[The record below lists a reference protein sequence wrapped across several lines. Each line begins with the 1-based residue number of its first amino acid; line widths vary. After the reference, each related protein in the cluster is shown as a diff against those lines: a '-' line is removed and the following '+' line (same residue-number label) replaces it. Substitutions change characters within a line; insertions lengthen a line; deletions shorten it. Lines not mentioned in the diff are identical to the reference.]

1 MRRCWERHTD
11 ATKRHILAP
20 RYRDGTG
27 MIDLIDGYRITAW
40 EVTLDGSPLEISD
53 GRITVRDDSNGM
65 MNAVTLLCEAVRNGR
80 KYVFDTGS
88 FEVGGDDYDVRLYVY
103 SSRASLS
110 VYGAEKYSRL
120 GIAGDGFI
128 RTEYDASAPPEQ
140 RPAFDCD
147 IAAQCTLDGREL
159 YFRITGRKAAQQSIH
174 FLSGLEL
181 QPGTVF
187 NGQQPDTGISGYS
200 LHKSLM
206 TVYGR
211 CGAHQT

>member
-1 MRRCWERHTD
+1 
-11 ATKRHILAP
+11 
-20 RYRDGTG
+20 
-27 MIDLIDGYRITAW
+27 
-40 EVTLDGSPLEISD
+40 
-53 GRITVRDDSNGM
+53 M

-110 VYGAEKYSRL
+110 VDGAEKYSRL

-147 IAAQCTLDGREL
+147 ITAQCTLDGREL
-159 YFRITGRKAAQQSIH
+159 YFRIM
-174 FLSGLEL
+174 
-181 QPGTVF
+181 
-187 NGQQPDTGISGYS
+187 GI
-200 LHKSLM
+200 
-206 TVYGR
+206 
-211 CGAHQT
+211 AP

>member
-1 MRRCWERHTD
+1 MMNLHLLHRIMIYAAVRGAAYGCNKEAHTCPP
-11 ATKRHILAP
+11 IP
-20 RYRDGTG
+20 GCTG
-27 MIDLIDGYRITAW
+27 MIDKIDSYRITAW
-40 EVTLDGSPLEISD
+40 EVTLDGNPLEISD

-110 VYGAEKYSRL
+110 VDGAEKYSRL

-159 YFRITGRKAAQQSIH
+159 YFRITEIA
-174 FLSGLEL
+174 
-181 QPGTVF
+181 P
-187 NGQQPDTGISGYS
+187 
-200 LHKSLM
+200 
-206 TVYGR
+206 
-211 CGAHQT
+211 

>member
-1 MRRCWERHTD
+1 MIYAAVLGAAYGCNKEAHTCPP
-11 ATKRHILAP
+11 IP
-20 RYRDGTG
+20 GCTG

-159 YFRITGRKAAQQSIH
+159 YFRITGIAPRYRRQPEKSRTNRLPPPLQRIAPIVPVPLRYHPALAA
-174 FLSGLEL
+174 
-181 QPGTVF
+181 
-187 NGQQPDTGISGYS
+187 
-200 LHKSLM
+200 
-206 TVYGR
+206 R
-211 CGAHQT
+211 

>member
-11 ATKRHILAP
+11 ATKRHIPAP
-20 RYRDGTG
+20 DTG
-27 MIDLIDGYRITAW
+27 MIDKIDGYRITAW

-88 FEVGGDDYDVRLYVY
+88 FEVGGDDYDVRLYLY

-110 VYGAEKYSRL
+110 VDGAEKYSRL

-147 IAAQCTLDGREL
+147 IAAKCTIDGREL
-159 YFRITGRKAAQQSIH
+159 YLRITGIA
-174 FLSGLEL
+174 
-181 QPGTVF
+181 P
-187 NGQQPDTGISGYS
+187 
-200 LHKSLM
+200 
-206 TVYGR
+206 
-211 CGAHQT
+211 

>member
-1 MRRCWERHTD
+1 
-11 ATKRHILAP
+11 
-20 RYRDGTG
+20 
-27 MIDLIDGYRITAW
+27 
-40 EVTLDGSPLEISD
+40 
-53 GRITVRDDSNGM
+53 M

-110 VYGAEKYSRL
+110 VDGAEKYSRL

-147 IAAQCTLDGREL
+147 ISAKCTIDGREL
-159 YFRITGRKAAQQSIH
+159 YRRITGIA
-174 FLSGLEL
+174 
-181 QPGTVF
+181 P
-187 NGQQPDTGISGYS
+187 
-200 LHKSLM
+200 
-206 TVYGR
+206 
-211 CGAHQT
+211 

>member
-1 MRRCWERHTD
+1 MMNLHLLHRIMIYAAVLGAAYGCNKEAHTCPP
-11 ATKRHILAP
+11 IP
-20 RYRDGTG
+20 GCTG

-88 FEVGGDDYDVRLYVY
+88 FEVGSDDYDVRLYVY

-159 YFRITGRKAAQQSIH
+159 YFRITGIA
-174 FLSGLEL
+174 
-181 QPGTVF
+181 P
-187 NGQQPDTGISGYS
+187 
-200 LHKSLM
+200 
-206 TVYGR
+206 
-211 CGAHQT
+211 